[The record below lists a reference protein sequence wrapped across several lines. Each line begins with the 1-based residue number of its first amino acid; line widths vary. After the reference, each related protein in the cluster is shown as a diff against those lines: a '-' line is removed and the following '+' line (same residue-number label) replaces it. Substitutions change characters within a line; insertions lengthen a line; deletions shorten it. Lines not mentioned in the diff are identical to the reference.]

1 MKLFHVIFVLSPGS
15 TTVNEVILREAMK
28 NYSLLKIELFLHS
41 GPSAFF

>member
-15 TTVNEVILREAMK
+15 TVNEVILREAMK

-41 GPSAFF
+41 GPSAYF